1 MPSRHAARRPRI
13 ACATCVDEAQV
24 QARLMHDVLRCSG
37 MNLAVRVLAFLLTF
51 VIAASAQKKRPDV
64 FLITIDTL
72 RADHVEC
79 YGYKRVETPA
89 LNRLA
94 ADGFRFS
101 QAFTPSPITNPSH
114 VTILTGLLPTHHG
127 VTDFAVPLDAGHATL
142 ATLLQNSG
150 YHTAAFIGAAVLDSN
165 TLAPGL
171 DHGFDYYDNFPREP
185 HTKTRFGRLERRGM
199 DVVERAERWLDV
211 HPAGPHFVWI
221 HLYDPHDPYEPP
233 APYSQTYRDHLYD
246 GEIAYADSAL
256 AHFLSYLD
264 RRGWYRGA
272 LIAAVGDHGEAL
284 GEHGED
290 THGIFLY
297 DSTIHVPL
305 IIKPP
310 AKGLKPVA
318 AHSGVVEAQVRTTD
332 ILPTIVDVLGM
343 RAPGGL
349 DGQSLKPAFSP
360 GTIESRPAFGETDYP
375 LRFGWAPLR
384 SLRSDNSKLIEA
396 PRPEFYN
403 LNADPGE
410 LRNVYEPWNA
420 TVQEFR
426 SRLAEFRAPSS
437 DSAENQAGVSE
448 STRAQ
453 LKALGYLGPEGK
465 TNAPAPWLLPDPKDK
480 IKEANLLHSALLAS
494 DDGDTANARR
504 ELETVLA
511 MDPGSVIAL
520 RHVGE
525 METAAGENEKAAGH
539 LKRARELSP
548 HDPQIAQLL
557 GQALAQLGDF
567 PGARE
572 ALENSIHILPGQF
585 EARRLL
591 AEVDLKLG
599 DTKSAV
605 DQLESALMLQPANR
619 SAQIEL
625 SRAFLA
631 NQNFAEAAQQLQD
644 LAQDTP
650 SADVYDLLAQA
661 YEGLGKKDMAQ
672 RAAARSAE
680 LRRKKQ

>member
-1 MPSRHAARRPRI
+1 MRS
-13 ACATCVDEAQV
+13 
-24 QARLMHDVLRCSG
+24 
-37 MNLAVRVLAFLLTF
+37 AVRTLVLLLAGSLL
-51 VIAASAQKKRPDV
+51 AAAQQPPDI

-72 RADHVEC
+72 RADHVQC
-79 YGYKRVETPA
+79 YGYKRVQTPA

-101 QAFTPSPITNPSH
+101 NAFTPSPITNSSH

-127 VTDFAVPLDAGHATL
+127 VTDFAVPLDASHLTL
-142 ATLLQNSG
+142 ATLLRNAG

-185 HTKTRFGRLERRGM
+185 RTKARFGRLERRGM
-199 DVVERAERWLDV
+199 DVVERAQRWLDA
-211 HPAGPHFVWI
+211 HPGGPHFVWI

-233 APYSQTYRDHLYD
+233 KPYSQIYRDHLYD

-272 LIAAVGDHGEAL
+272 LIAAVGDHGESL

-297 DSTIHVPL
+297 DATTHVPL
-305 IIKPP
+305 IVKLP
-310 AKGLKPVA
+310 AKRWKQAA
-318 AHSGVVEAQVRTTD
+318 AHTGVVDAQVRTTD

-343 RAPGGL
+343 RLPGGL
-349 DGQSLKPAFSP
+349 DGQSLKAAFSAEMV
-360 GTIESRPAFGETDYP
+360 ESRPAFGETDYP

-384 SLRSDNSKLIEA
+384 SLRLDNAKLIEA

-403 LNADPGE
+403 LKSDPGE
-410 LRNVYEPWNA
+410 LKNVYEPWNPA
-420 TVQEFR
+420 VQDFR
-426 SRLAEFRAPSS
+426 SRMAELRVPGLNNG
-437 DSAENQAGVSE
+437 ENRAGVSDA
-448 STRAQ
+448 TRAE
-453 LKALGYLGPEGK
+453 LRALGYLGPERK
-465 TNAPAPWLLPDPKDK
+465 TNAPAPLLLPDPKDK

-494 DDGDTANARR
+494 DDGDTASARR
-504 ELETVLA
+504 ELEKLLGS
-511 MDPGSVIAL
+511 DPDSVIAL
-520 RHVGE
+520 RQLGE
-525 METAAGENEKAAGH
+525 IEAEAGENEKAAGH
-539 LKRARELSP
+539 LGRARELSP
-548 HDPQIAQLL
+548 HDPVIAKLH
-557 GQALAQLGDF
+557 GQALAQLGDL
-567 PGARE
+567 PAARE
-572 ALENSIHILPGQF
+572 ALESSIHMSAGQF

-605 DQLESALMLQPANR
+605 DQLESALMLEPGNR
-619 SAQIEL
+619 RAQMEL
-625 SRAFLA
+625 SKAFLA

-644 LAQDTP
+644 LADDAP
-650 SADVYDLLAQA
+650 SAEIYDLLAQA
-661 YEGLGKKDMAQ
+661 YEGLGKKEMAQ
-672 RAAARSAE
+672 RAAARATE
-680 LRRKKQ
+680 LRQKK